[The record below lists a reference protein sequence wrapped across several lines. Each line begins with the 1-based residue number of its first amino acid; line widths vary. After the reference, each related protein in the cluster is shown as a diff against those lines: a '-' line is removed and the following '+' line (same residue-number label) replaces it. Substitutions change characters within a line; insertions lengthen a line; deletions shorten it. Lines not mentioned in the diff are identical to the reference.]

1 MENQNRALQDNCA
14 VHYQPLL
21 KIVDQD
27 YQRVCLKC
35 LRVQFLKRDQAQLQR
50 QIEGDVALMQEG
62 YAQMCRE
69 YGIIKNVQKEY
80 CDFTTEAMQ
89 RVSSALDAAFI
100 SYKTKIQTL
109 LELQVLQDAQLIEVF
124 HSKFSAVDH
133 LVSEHANMQTRSLF
147 QVFVDN
153 LTLPTQIA
161 SIKSDL
167 DCLKTPTTVKEAFQ
181 KMVAKCER
189 TFKLGCEQM
198 LEESG
203 VTTAASKR
211 R

>member
-1 MENQNRALQDNCA
+1 M
-14 VHYQPLL
+14 
-21 KIVDQD
+21 
-27 YQRVCLKC
+27 
-35 LRVQFLKRDQAQLQR
+35 
-50 QIEGDVALMQEG
+50 
-62 YAQMCRE
+62 
-69 YGIIKNVQKEY
+69 
-80 CDFTTEAMQ
+80 
-89 RVSSALDAAFI
+89 
-100 SYKTKIQTL
+100 
-109 LELQVLQDAQLIEVF
+109 
-124 HSKFSAVDH
+124 
-133 LVSEHANMQTRSLF
+133 VSEHANMQTRSLF

-189 TFKLGCEQM
+189 TFKQGCEQM